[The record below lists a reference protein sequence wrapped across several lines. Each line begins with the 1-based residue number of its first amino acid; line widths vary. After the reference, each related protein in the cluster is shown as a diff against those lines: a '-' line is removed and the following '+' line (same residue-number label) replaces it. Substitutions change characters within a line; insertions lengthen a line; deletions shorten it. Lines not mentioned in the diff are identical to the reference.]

1 MDMELG
7 ECSDRLG
14 EGLESGR
21 AELLRAREIMQ
32 DKQSLHIYI
41 GSEGEGGGLR
51 LRETSGRIK

>member
-1 MDMELG
+1 MELG

-14 EGLESGR
+14 EGLEFGR